1 MPKRCNTSKLRAV
14 SRPWMR
20 WRFGRYR
27 LIEVI
32 GEGGWEARMSYVIA
46 APQMLAA
53 ADVADA
59 ATSEDPDKQ

>member
-1 MPKRCNTSKLRAV
+1 
-14 SRPWMR
+14 MR
-20 WRFGRYR
+20 WCFGRYR

-32 GEGGWEARMSYVIA
+32 GEGGWEAGMSYVIA